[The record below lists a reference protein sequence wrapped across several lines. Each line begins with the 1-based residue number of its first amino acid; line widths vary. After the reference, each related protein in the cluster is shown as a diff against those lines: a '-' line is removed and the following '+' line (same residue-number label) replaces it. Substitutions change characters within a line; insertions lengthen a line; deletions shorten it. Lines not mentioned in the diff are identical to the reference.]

1 MDSGPGGLADLN
13 PVRPRPFVGRRHYVD
28 AATETLRSGATGA
41 VLLVAEPGLG
51 KSALAEEIAQNLAGE
66 MIVMRVHGS
75 PSLANVPYGV
85 LAPYLVDLPE
95 DPTSSHVAILRAFWA
110 QFERLRAGREL
121 PLLLLVDDAH
131 ELDSATANVIVDLIT
146 ANWAKVVV
154 SCRPRPGLPPSLMQ
168 LWYDSMA
175 ERFDL
180 EPLGR
185 DDVND
190 VAERILGGPVLPSTT
205 HMLWTASKG
214 NPMLLN
220 CLLDDGRA
228 NGSIVRNNGIWLLAG
243 PLATGGP
250 ALTGAVRNQL
260 LRRTPQEREA
270 LTMIALAEP
279 VSLAALEATSGA
291 DMVQALVDSQ
301 LVEMSVDGEEQLSL
315 RHPVYG
321 QAIRSMVSSS
331 RSLQLRQQLI
341 SYLDSQPGSEAA
353 LLRMVAWSVD
363 SGVKVP
369 DNQLLKAAVHA
380 ARTFQNETAINLAAR
395 IHDAGL
401 WQQGRAAASRAYFNS
416 GHYTE
421 AARALEASKLDE
433 FPGHGHS
440 IAPAGVVLLEASIRT
455 AGGAAQPGSFGPV
468 LRRGAGQRAGAP
480 RSATT
485 QAPPPGPVIQLLD
498 LDVAGDFQGLAG
510 VLKDLA
516 PVLLAGIEDRKLD
529 VLRAFLLC
537 MRSDVLRAQGDPVQ
551 ALAEANKAAERV
563 AEDPEELFF
572 IKEFVLYRQAA
583 AAVDSGDW
591 VQAENLLGGYEA
603 EAGSGLTTFGGSIQ
617 YFRGLALVRQ
627 GRFDAAFKLL
637 RTAVE
642 ALRLNDPLQLLR
654 CVVGMAAY
662 AAVRSGERAQAQV
675 LLDESR
681 GYRGPGRGPDWCLG
695 PVFAAAG
702 GEVLNREG
710 AGVAALQDQ
719 LDSVSPALPAGAR
732 LQALSLW
739 LELGSGAAVEQTLE
753 LTSTMT
759 GPWARSWS
767 HFASA
772 RGTRDPATAM
782 KAAEAVASLGM
793 MRMARDGFAHAA
805 GLFKAA
811 GEQSGVRQA
820 AIRQGQCDHDLGEQK
835 PGAATGPAQA
845 AQIQLTRRERD
856 IIALAIEGLTD
867 RQIADQLMVS
877 VRTVEGH
884 LYRSYAKLGIRRRE
898 ELEGAGGL

>member
-1 MDSGPGGLADLN
+1 MDTRPSGLADLN

-51 KSALAEEIAQNLAGE
+51 KSALAEAIAQNLAGE

-146 ANWAKVVV
+146 ANWAKVVA
-154 SCRPRPGLPPSLMQ
+154 SCRPRPGLPASLMQ

-185 DDVND
+185 DDVGD
-190 VAERILGGPVLPSTT
+190 AAERILGGPVLPSTT
-205 HMLWTASKG
+205 HMLWTASEG

-220 CLLDDGRA
+220 CLLEDGRA
-228 NGSIVRNNGIWLLAG
+228 NGSMVRNNGVWLLAG

-279 VSLAALEATSGA
+279 VSLAALEATSGG

-301 LVEMSVDGEEQLSL
+301 LVEMSTDGAEQLRL
-315 RHPVYG
+315 RHAVYG

-353 LLRMVAWSVD
+353 LLRMVAWSVE

-369 DNQLLKAAVHA
+369 DHQLLKAAVHA
-380 ARTFQNETAINLAAR
+380 SRTFQNEAAINLAAR
-395 IHDAGL
+395 IHDPGP
-401 WQQGRAAASRAYFNS
+401 WQQGRAAASRAYFNL
-416 GHYTE
+416 GLYTE
-421 AARALEASKLDE
+421 AARALEASKLE
-433 FPGHGHS
+433 GLQGHGDS
-440 IAPAGVVLLEASIRT
+440 AAPAGCVLLEASIHS
-455 AGGAAQPGSFGPV
+455 ALAAAQPGGFGAA
-468 LRRGAGQRAGAP
+468 LGRGPGHRAGVP
-480 RSATT
+480 RSVAG
-485 QAPPPGPVIQLLD
+485 PPQPVMQLVD

-510 VLKDLA
+510 ALEELG
-516 PVLLAGIEDRKLD
+516 PMLLAGREDRKQD
-529 VLRAFLLC
+529 VHRAFLLC
-537 MRSDVLRAQGDPVQ
+537 MHSDALRGQGDPVQ
-551 ALAEANKAAERV
+551 ALAEANQAAEQV
-563 AEDPEELFF
+563 AEDSGELFF
-572 IKEFVLYRQAA
+572 IREFVLYRQAA
-583 AAVDSGDW
+583 AAVDAGDW
-591 VQAENLLGGYEA
+591 AQAEKILGDYEA
-603 EAGSGLTTFGGSIQ
+603 RAGAGLTTFGGTVQ
-617 YFRGLALVRQ
+617 YFRGMALVRQ

-637 RTAVE
+637 RAAVE

-654 CVVGMAAY
+654 CAVGLTAY
-662 AAVRSGERAQAQV
+662 AAVRAGERQQAQI

-681 GYRGPGRGPDWCLG
+681 GFRGPGRGADWCLG
-695 PVFAAAG
+695 PVFAAAS
-702 GEVLNREG
+702 GEVLNRDG
-710 AGVAALQDQ
+710 AGVAALQDL

-759 GPWARSWS
+759 GQWASAWS

-782 KAAEAVASLGM
+782 KAAESVASLGM

-811 GEQSGVRQA
+811 GEQSGARQA
-820 AIRQGQCDHDLGEQK
+820 AIRQAQCDHDLGEQK
-835 PGAATGPAQA
+835 PGDVAGPAQT
-845 AQIQLTRRERD
+845 AQVQLTRRERD
-856 IIALAIEGLTD
+856 IIALAVEGLTD
-867 RQIADQLMVS
+867 RQIADRLMVS

-898 ELEGAGGL
+898 ELEGAAGL

>member
-1 MDSGPGGLADLN
+1 MN

-51 KSALAEEIAQNLAGE
+51 KSALAEAIAQDLADE
-66 MIVMRVHGS
+66 MIIMRVHGS

-190 VAERILGGPVLPSTT
+190 VAEHILGGPVLPSTT
-205 HMLWTASKG
+205 HMLWTASEG

-220 CLLDDGRA
+220 CLLEDGRA
-228 NGSIVRNNGIWLLAG
+228 NGSIVRNNGVWLLAG

-250 ALTGAVRNQL
+250 ALTGSVRNQL

-279 VSLAALEATSGA
+279 VSLSALEATSGA

-301 LVEMSVDGEEQLSL
+301 LVEMSADGGEQLRL
-315 RHPVYG
+315 RHAVYG

-353 LLRMVAWSVD
+353 LLRMVAWSVE

-369 DNQLLKAAVHA
+369 DNQLLKAAIHA
-380 ARTFQNETAINLAAR
+380 ARTFQNEAAINLAAR
-395 IHDAGL
+395 IHDPGP
-401 WQQGRAAASRAYFNS
+401 WQQGRAAAARAYFSS
-416 GHYTE
+416 GEYSKAE
-421 AARALEASKLDE
+421 RALEASKLDG
-433 FPGHGHS
+433 FPGHS
-440 IAPAGVVLLEASIRT
+440 DSMAPAGAVLLEASIRT
-455 AGGAAQPGSFGPV
+455 AVAAAQPGGFGLPV
-468 LRRGAGQRAGAP
+468 GRGTGQRASAP
-480 RSATT
+480 RSVTA
-485 QAPPPGPVIQLLD
+485 QAPLPGPVVQLLD
-498 LDVAGDFQGLAG
+498 LDMAGDFQGLAG
-510 VLKDLA
+510 LLQELG
-516 PVLLAGIEDRKLD
+516 PVLLTGVEDRKQD
-529 VLRAFLLC
+529 VLSAFLLC
-537 MRSDVLRAQGDPVQ
+537 MRSDVLRAEGDPVQ
-551 ALAEANKAAERV
+551 ALAEANQAAELV
-563 AEDPEELFF
+563 IDDPEELFF
-572 IKEFVLYRQAA
+572 IREFVLYRRAA

-591 VQAENLLGGYEA
+591 VQTEKILAGYEA
-603 EAGSGLTTFGGSIQ
+603 EAGPGLTTFGGSVQ
-617 YFRGLALVRQ
+617 YFRGLALIRQ

-637 RTAVE
+637 RPAVE
-642 ALRLNDPLQLLR
+642 ALRLNDPQQLLR
-654 CVVGMAAY
+654 CAVGAAAY
-662 AAVRSGERAQAQV
+662 AAVRAGERQQAQV
-675 LLDESR
+675 LFDESR
-681 GYRGPGRGPDWCLG
+681 GFRGPGRGPDWCLG
-695 PVFAAAG
+695 PTFATAT
-702 GEVLNREG
+702 GEVLNRDG
-710 AGVAALQDQ
+710 AGVAGLQDL
-719 LDSVSPALPAGAR
+719 LDSVSPSLPASAR

-739 LELGSGAAVEQTLE
+739 LEIGSGAAVDQTLE

-759 GPWARSWS
+759 GPWASSWS

-772 RGTRDPATAM
+772 RGTRDPDTAM
-782 KAAEAVASLGM
+782 KAAESVAALGM

-805 GLFKAA
+805 NLYKAA
-811 GEQSGVRQA
+811 GEQSGARQA
-820 AIRQGQCDHDLGEQK
+820 VIRQGQCDHDLGK
-835 PGAATGPAQA
+835 RPGAVAGPAQA
-845 AQIQLTRRERD
+845 AQVQLTRRERD

-867 RQIADQLMVS
+867 RQIAERLMVS

-898 ELEGAGGL
+898 ELEGARGL

>member
-1 MDSGPGGLADLN
+1 MDTGPGGLADLN

-51 KSALAEEIAQNLAGE
+51 KSALAEAIAENLAGE

-131 ELDSATANVIVDLIT
+131 ELDPATANVIVDLIT
-146 ANWAKVVV
+146 ANWAKVVA

-180 EPLGR
+180 EPLSR
-185 DDVND
+185 DDVD
-190 VAERILGGPVLPSTT
+190 DAAERILGGPVLPSTS
-205 HMLWTASKG
+205 HMLWTASEG

-220 CLLDDGRA
+220 CLLEDGRA
-228 NGSIVRNNGIWLLAG
+228 NGSIVRNNGVWLLAG

-279 VSLAALEATSGA
+279 VSLVALEATSGA

-301 LVEMSVDGEEQLSL
+301 LVEMSTDSEEQLRL

-353 LLRMVAWSVD
+353 LLRMVAWSVE

-369 DNQLLKAAVHA
+369 DSQLLKAAIHA

-395 IHDAGL
+395 IHDPGP
-401 WQQGRAAASRAYFNS
+401 WQQGRAAASRAYFNL
-416 GHYTE
+416 GLYTE
-421 AARALEASKLDE
+421 AARALEASKLDGA
-433 FPGHGHS
+433 PGHNHS
-440 IAPAGVVLLEASIRT
+440 VAPAGGMLLEASIRT
-455 AGGAAQPGSFGPV
+455 ALAAAEPGGFGPA
-468 LRRGAGQRAGAP
+468 LGRGPGQRSGAS
-480 RSATT
+480 RSVIA
-485 QAPPPGPVIQLLD
+485 QALPLRPLMQLLE
-498 LDVAGDFQGLAG
+498 LDAAGDFQGLAEMLDELG
-510 VLKDLA
+510 PA
-516 PVLLAGIEDRKLD
+516 LLADVEDRKQDILSS
-529 VLRAFLLC
+529 FLLC

-551 ALAEANKAAERV
+551 ALAEANQAAEQV
-563 AEDPEELFF
+563 PEDPEELFF
-572 IKEFVLYRQAA
+572 IREFVLYRQAA

-591 VQAENLLGGYEA
+591 VQTEKLLGSYEA
-603 EAGSGLTTFGGSIQ
+603 DAGPGLTTFGGTIQ

-627 GRFDAAFKLL
+627 GRFDAAFTLL
-637 RTAVE
+637 RAAVE
-642 ALRLNDPLQLLR
+642 ALRLNDPQQLLR
-654 CVVGMAAY
+654 CAVGMAGY
-662 AAVRSGERAQAQV
+662 AAVRAGERQHAQMMV
-675 LLDESR
+675 EESR
-681 GYRGPGRGPDWCLG
+681 GLRGPGRGPDWCLG
-695 PVFAAAG
+695 PVFAAATA
-702 GEVLNREG
+702 EVLNRDG
-710 AGVAALQDQ
+710 AGLAALQDL
-719 LDSVSPALPAGAR
+719 LDSVFPTLTASAR

-739 LELGSGAAVEQTLE
+739 LELGSGTAVDQTLE
-753 LTSTMT
+753 LTLTMT
-759 GPWARSWS
+759 GPWARAWS
-767 HFASA
+767 HFAAA

-782 KAAEAVASLGM
+782 KAAESVASLGM

-805 GLFKAA
+805 GLYKAA
-811 GEQSGVRQA
+811 GDQGGARQA
-820 AIRQGQCDHDLGEQK
+820 AIRQGQCDHDLGDQR
-835 PGAATGPAQA
+835 PGAVAGPAQT
-845 AQIQLTRRERD
+845 AQVQLTRRERD
-856 IIALAIEGLTD
+856 IIVLAIEGLTD
-867 RQIADQLMVS
+867 RQIADRLMVS

-898 ELEGAGGL
+898 ELEGTAGL